1 MRHRDDWAI
10 NRAMTGHR
18 HTRSSRLRLVV
29 GVVVVA
35 TLLGVVAIATVLAL
49 GSSNTPVA
57 SKQRAHDVDP
67 AGQDAPSTSAP
78 AGSTPPTTVVARTTQ
93 PSATGSPLG
102 PLVESYVNGRQ
113 GTVSA
118 AVENL
123 STGQTWTLHP
133 GVAEATASI
142 VKVDIMESLLA
153 QSTISGQPLPPAE
166 QADLTPMIEES
177 DNDSATALWN
187 AAGGP
192 SGISTFNAT
201 IGLTDTTPS
210 PCLTCAG
217 FAWPGWGLTTTTA
230 TDQLNLLDHLAVA
243 NAEIGPS
250 ERQEALGLMEN
261 VEGSEGW
268 GVTAGVA
275 TGTTVALK
283 NGWVPLQNGLWQVNS
298 IGWVDGNGRN
308 YLIAVLD
315 DGNPDEQ
322 YGIDTIE
329 QVSTMVWNALG
340 SS

>member
-1 MRHRDDWAI
+1 
-10 NRAMTGHR
+10 MTGNR
-18 HTRSSRLRLVV
+18 HTRRSRRRPVV
-29 GVVVVA
+29 GVVVA
-35 TLLGVVAIATVLAL
+35 ALLLGVAAVGSVVAFSPSDTSAV
-49 GSSNTPVA
+49 SH
-57 SKQRAHDVDP
+57 QRAASHDVDP
-67 AGQDAPSTSAP
+67 VHPTAPPSTSAP
-78 AGSTPPTTVVARTTQ
+78 FASKASTTVAPRTTQ

-102 PLVESYVNGRQ
+102 ASVTSYVEGRE
-113 GTVSA
+113 GTVTA
-118 AVENL
+118 AVENV

-133 GVAEATASI
+133 GLAEATASI

-153 QSTISGQPLPPAE
+153 QSTASGQPLPATE
-166 QADLTPMIEES
+166 QDELAPMIEES
-177 DNDSATALWN
+177 DNDSATALWD

-192 SGISTFNAT
+192 TGISAFNAT

-230 TDQLNLLDHLAVA
+230 TDQVTLLDHLVA
-243 NAEIGPS
+243 SNAELGPS
-250 ERQEALGLMEN
+250 ERQEALGLMED
-261 VEGSEGW
+261 VESSESW

-298 IGWVDGNGRN
+298 IGWVDGDGRD
-308 YLIAVLD
+308 YLIAVLG

-322 YGIDTIE
+322 YGIDTIG